1 MELYCVMTILDRNK
15 RDRLE
20 KICRSLGLTM
30 NLSMLGRGTAPKE
43 LLTLRGLQ
51 PTEKVIMTTAAD
63 RDTLKKLVHQTKEKL
78 YIDIPGN
85 GIMLAVPIKSA
96 GGAQALAYLAGE
108 NKTNQE
114 KPAMN
119 FEYELIYV
127 ILNEGYSDDVMNAAR
142 PAGATGGTVISA
154 KGTGIKQAEKFQGLT
169 LANEKEVIL
178 IVARSSAKAA
188 IMRAIIEKAGLQTK
202 AGAVCFSL
210 PVSQIEGL
218 RRLDEEPDS
227 EPQASVTDAA
237 AEQNV

>member
-1 MELYCVMTILDRNK
+1 MELYYVMTVLDRNK

-20 KICRSLGLTM
+20 RIYHSLGLTM
-30 NLSMLGRGTAPKE
+30 DLSMLGRGTAPKE
-43 LLTLRGLQ
+43 LLTMRGLQ
-51 PTEKVIMTTAAD
+51 PTEKVIMTTAVD
-63 RDTLKKLVHQTKEKL
+63 RAALKKLVHQAKEEL

-108 NKTNQE
+108 NKMNQE
-114 KPAMN
+114 KPVMN

-127 ILNEGYSDDVMNAAR
+127 ILNEGYSDEVMDAAR

-169 LANEKEVIL
+169 LANEKEIIL
-178 IVARSSAKAA
+178 IVAKSSVKAD

-202 AGAVCFSL
+202 AGAICFSL

-218 RRLDEEPDS
+218 RRLEDS
-227 EPQASVTDAA
+227 SETETTSSVSETN
-237 AEQNV
+237 E

>member
-1 MELYCVMTILDRNK
+1 MELYYVMTVLDRNK
-15 RDRLE
+15 RDKLE
-20 KICRSLGLTM
+20 KIYHSIGLTM
-30 NLSMLGRGTAPKE
+30 DLSMLGRGTAPKE
-43 LLTLRGLQ
+43 LLKMHGLQ
-51 PTEKVIMTTAAD
+51 PTEKVIMTTAAG
-63 RDTLKKLVHQTKEKL
+63 RDALKKLIHQAKEEL

-108 NKTNQE
+108 NKMNQE

-119 FEYELIYV
+119 FDYELICV
-127 ILNEGYSDDVMNAAR
+127 VLNEGHSDEVMDAAR

-178 IVARSSAKAA
+178 IVARSSAKAD

-202 AGAVCFSL
+202 AGAICFSL

-218 RRLDEEPDS
+218 RRLDDPSETEATDSTPD
-227 EPQASVTDAA
+227 TDLTAH
-237 AEQNV
+237 

>member
-1 MELYCVMTILDRNK
+1 MELYSVITILDRNK
-15 RDRLE
+15 RDRME
-20 KICRSLGLTM
+20 KICRSLGLAM
-30 NLSMLGRGTAPKE
+30 DLSMLGRGTAPKE

-51 PTEKVIMTTAAD
+51 PTEKVVMTTAAG
-63 RDTLKKLVHQTKEKL
+63 RDTLNNLIRQAKQKL

-114 KPAMN
+114 KPSVN

-127 ILNEGYSDDVMNAAR
+127 ILNEGYSDEVMDAAR

-169 LANEKEVIL
+169 LASEKEVIL
-178 IVARSSAKAA
+178 IVAKSSAKAA

-202 AGAVCFSL
+202 AGAICFSL
-210 PVSQIEGL
+210 PVSRIEGL
-218 RRLDEEPDS
+218 RRLEEESAPETMD
-227 EPQASVTDAA
+227 
-237 AEQNV
+237 